1 MSKKNTRKKK
11 RNRFF
16 GGINLTVI
24 VLEDPHEVTEVP
36 DEPAHDLE
44 WAKHVVHCCKNDGT
58 LKHCEDYYEAL
69 KILQN
74 SGEPHYFME
83 WRLTNLV
90 SLFSKSFTP
99 IFLKIYIALSL
110 NKDIIPPA
118 KNLAL
123 SFISYCNANE
133 IINAKT
139 SGYLCSIT
147 HYWRNLMIPFGK
159 SPVP

>member
-1 MSKKNTRKKK
+1 MLAKELRIQKADQKWSV
-11 RNRFF
+11 FF
-16 GGINLTVI
+16 NFSN
-24 VLEDPHEVTEVP
+24 PP
-36 DEPAHDLE
+36 PQA
-44 WAKHVVHCCKNDGT
+44 
-58 LKHCEDYYEAL
+58 
-69 KILQN
+69 
-74 SGEPHYFME
+74 
-83 WRLTNLV
+83 V
-90 SLFSKSFTP
+90 SLSNPLGYAVSPLSKGKEE
-99 IFLKIYIALSL
+99 KIYSPFNKGTQKIHIALSL
-110 NKDIIPPA
+110 NKDIISPA

>member
-1 MSKKNTRKKK
+1 MDGCRRIGRIKKADQKWSVFFNSNHSPQAVPLSNLLGYAVSPFIKGKKEGNYSPFNK
-11 RNRFF
+11 R
-16 GGINLTVI
+16 GQKI
-24 VLEDPHEVTEVP
+24 
-36 DEPAHDLE
+36 
-44 WAKHVVHCCKNDGT
+44 HV
-58 LKHCEDYYEAL
+58 
-69 KILQN
+69 
-74 SGEPHYFME
+74 
-83 WRLTNLV
+83 
-90 SLFSKSFTP
+90 
-99 IFLKIYIALSL
+99 ALSL
-110 NKDIIPPA
+110 NKDIILPA